1 MILRLS
7 NTGIAL
13 IVVAAVLVLIAGGL
27 LLYFFVI
34 SPFNYKKQVKN
45 IEKQYSYCD
54 ALLVGQDTQYIHRL
68 EIISRTN
75 LLYLDKYESFYRRFK
90 SIFDSEDKYVDSIL
104 KQLKSLIAAKQYKGI
119 KSVIS
124 EAKKAVD
131 TLQESVNALDHDLYQ
146 VIKLEEDCRRSIDH
160 LREVYRHV
168 KQTYYSESNDLEMVS
183 ATFSKMFDK
192 IDSSFAKFDDLL
204 EGAEYDEINSNVE
217 SLNNVLT
224 VVGHVLIEL
233 PRLCKTIS
241 KTIPTKISE
250 LQLKYKETEK
260 QGVPLFHLSFKKTVE
275 EWQGQ
280 LKELNKRIINLQC
293 GGVGT
298 QCDAILKEIEKMS
311 QQLDNEV
318 SDREYFN
325 SKFETVYRNVNDVE
339 KMFLRICAMLPEIRQ
354 IYLIGQSELDKID
367 ELKLSIDNL
376 SNSKRYLDGFVH
388 SGTRQPYSLLKEKL
402 DELEGNY
409 NVVFE
414 GVNNFKNYIDNLKN
428 TAEEAYNLIS
438 VYYYRIKEAEK
449 ELAEINL
456 AEISSKYVDKIETAY
471 ETLNGI
477 YEAVQ
482 SQPINVDDVTT
493 KIEYLKNLADPMF
506 EEIDDQARNMS
517 LAETSLVAL
526 NKDRKENDVE
536 QSLSAL
542 EISFDKGDFASV
554 FSQANAIYKNKHLDV
569 EPK

>member
-1 MILRLS
+1 
-7 NTGIAL
+7 
-13 IVVAAVLVLIAGGL
+13 
-27 LLYFFVI
+27 
-34 SPFNYKKQVKN
+34 
-45 IEKQYSYCD
+45 
-54 ALLVGQDTQYIHRL
+54 
-68 EIISRTN
+68 
-75 LLYLDKYESFYRRFK
+75 
-90 SIFDSEDKYVDSIL
+90 
-104 KQLKSLIAAKQYKGI
+104 
-119 KSVIS
+119 
-124 EAKKAVD
+124 
-131 TLQESVNALDHDLYQ
+131 
-146 VIKLEEDCRRSIDH
+146 
-160 LREVYRHV
+160 
-168 KQTYYSESNDLEMVS
+168 MVS

-204 EGAEYDEINSNVE
+204 EGAEYDEINNNVE